1 MGGVLVGG
9 VVGLGAVGGGLG
21 GGLVGGGAAGVC
33 GTIGIGAGVCCAGG
47 VEVGVCG
54 ICCVCGVV
62 TGVCGAWLVVV
73 GGPVVVVAEGAA
85 AADGTGTMPLF
96 MAANHLPRTPCP
108 PAWPFLV
115 SDLNR

>member
-1 MGGVLVGG
+1 
-9 VVGLGAVGGGLG
+9 
-21 GGLVGGGAAGVC
+21 
-33 GTIGIGAGVCCAGG
+33 
-47 VEVGVCG
+47 
-54 ICCVCGVV
+54 
-62 TGVCGAWLVVV
+62 VV

-96 MAANHLPRTPCP
+96 IAANHLPRTPCP